1 MMPRPSSIQDDAN
14 RQQHQNILLKK
25 RCYKIILYQKITEL
39 GGHVKLKGV
48 LQRME
53 DRFEILLAI
62 SGMSMVRKTKYLS
75 TACLPFVIRHLIVID
90 ELRPYLRNMQKM
102 NPFFRTSLKTD

>member
-1 MMPRPSSIQDDAN
+1 VTWFLTFYEFI
-14 RQQHQNILLKK
+14 IT
-25 RCYKIILYQKITEL
+25 ILYQKITEL
-39 GGHVKLKGV
+39 RGHVKLKGV

-62 SGMSMVRKTKYLS
+62 YGMSVVSKTYYLR

-102 NPFFRTSLKTD
+102 KPLSRTSLKQIEYGFRLPR